1 MPLKP
6 FPKGNKLGGRPTGV
20 KNKLATT
27 VLKDLL
33 DVWHEPALSR
43 DGVTVTRGIAALRI
57 MSKEKPGDFAKLY
70 ASLMPRELW
79 LDATVATEMD
89 DAELDK
95 VIEAM
100 RERLLTLRQE
110 KMLDVTPKALP
121 NVN

>member
-1 MPLKP
+1 
-6 FPKGNKLGGRPTGV
+6 
-20 KNKLATT
+20 
-27 VLKDLL
+27 
-33 DVWHEPALSR
+33 VWHEPALSR